1 MVSVPS
7 SSFSTKERERERE
20 TGEEGL
26 MKIFIVYYSRFTS
39 LSNVEG
45 EEK

>member
-7 SSFSTKERERERE
+7 SSFSTKERERE